1 MAQMGSVEAH
11 STERAALKQRLDD
24 VIACQT
30 GETRKEAIARSV
42 EAEVHARE
50 LPSALEAQLGE
61 LDHSMGLHAIE
72 LDSARTAAA
81 AAAAAHTDATAK
93 CKAVRQERTEVD
105 LLLLDAAEDEK
116 PLLKE
121 QLDDLDA
128 EIETLRIESLDRA
141 DAFQRAQETVNTLT
155 DSAEALAAK
164 HAELADDLDSTRERA
179 RRQLDAA
186 WEGIIADFVLGKHGV
201 SSKDY
206 APAAARETTELGE
219 ADGASGGVSP
229 RAPAAAPAVGEE
241 GVAAVKET
249 REFRDFVIRLPG
261 SLDELDISV
270 GADGTVLA
278 APGGLFDPDFK
289 FMGIDGVRFQ
299 AANASIGGQHTC
311 IIRCYKPEVLA
322 GLAAAPQAIFRDR
335 VLKMM
340 QVPLKPDAGG
350 FGIDLAA
357 FNGVAGIAAEGA
369 AASSA
374 LRVGDII
381 TSVDGVYLGTRK
393 LVEVLQRGHEEYT
406 FTVVRPAVGGPMD
419 VLDDDIP
426 EVAAE
431 YGGESEGGDEEGL
444 DFSKALQD
452 SLSQLPFMSSSSL
465 DPAAAAAA
473 APAAPADGAAP
484 PPRVP
489 SLTITRLDPTDGN
502 GVTIQWKTHHV
513 DPKPDHYRLEWR
525 ARGSSEWE
533 SSDVSERLRTT
544 LVTKGHLVPTTAY
557 KFRITARDA
566 DGVDLVAQTTA
577 RATRPDGVPVEQS
590 EEERREEHEAAAA
603 TIAATHIGSMDVFQS
618 MLLEQ
623 RASLEKEQHGHLQAA
638 RAAYQQQLGLA
649 QAEADS
655 WKSKYLE
662 SQGTRMQAVLQAQE
676 HAASSSAHSLQ
687 EVETTAKRMRAERD
701 AANAESARLGAA
713 LREKQAELAKAQS
726 LNETAAS
733 EARAGVEADASKK
746 LAFVMKKAQ
755 EEIREKL
762 KKAEEQTAMHV
773 QRAVESCRAEEAK
786 KAAHAAQIL
795 RQQLEAECNQKLQVM
810 QSQAGLGATQH
821 AQSLIAKH
829 EKELADAIA
838 EAEARV
844 RAEYQARL
852 ESGVGAAEAARV
864 SEARAHEERRVLA
877 KQVVELTAAVE
888 ARDESLRRQQAEAEA
903 AAAAAA
909 AASEAAVKHAHA
921 SAEAVGRAEQ
931 VKMREVMEVKLRESV
946 AERERELLDEHS
958 NAMQALVVRDN
969 AERHMDARVAAH
981 EAGKQW
987 GRGNEDFEDD
997 LLARTR
1003 PLAIEYQKVEQ
1014 LMHRED
1020 LMSSVGIHPDDDD
1033 ATNVESDVHTVTSRL
1048 PGGARAAAAAAA
1060 PGPAEPPREYTKFL
1074 DKAERAV
1081 AERPEV
1087 HMLRERHETERK
1099 ALHAKHLAE
1108 QAAFADMAGI
1118 DGRSAEARAVSA
1130 AHREREVDALLQRQL
1145 VEMLALGGS
1154 LGIVKAQEDVSPFGT
1169 NTHAKLSSIKKQ
1181 LQKEAVHVKHLRQLS
1196 GKHAAPADEVR
1207 GAVTQVQHLERQLE
1221 ALARPYLEMQRASEQ
1236 EASSDLRHAASVV
1249 GTVVDDL
1256 ALRASKARGG
1266 AKLSDTEADQLGD
1279 LLMLMRVHASK
1290 ARAMRKMLREIAAN
1304 GMGHD
1309 GDDEDAQAVARGGT
1323 VVGSAA
1329 GMRDDVS
1336 MAAVDLSAEIDPSL
1350 EREELLLDDSAAQ
1363 LESVLTGGASSRTMS
1378 LSQVR
1383 KMQDIVTM
1391 VHNQKQETN
1400 LRVHRIETLRA
1411 TANTARLA
1419 RLRSARAALVSAQDA
1434 AAAQLPPPGLDL
1446 PCAPVAVP
1454 AGAAAINIDWL
1465 PPASAATHYHL
1476 QVFPLFLIRRHTPF
1490 SPYAAPRF
1498 PHMSEMNSP
1507 FSVARDRRRTL
1518 GRVQGL
1524 AAARRAVLCKGR
1536 AEHRHA
1542 VPFPRARGRGRH
1554 VGTMD

>member
-42 EAEVHARE
+42 EAEMHARE

-141 DAFQRAQETVNTLT
+141 DAFQRAQEAVNTLT

-206 APAAARETTELGE
+206 APAAAREMTELGE
-219 ADGASGGVSP
+219 ADGAAGGVSP

-278 APGGLFDPDFK
+278 APGGLFDPDYK

-322 GLAAAPQAIFRDR
+322 GLAAAPQAIFHDR

-431 YGGESEGGDEEGL
+431 YGGESEGGDEEGT
-444 DFSKALQD
+444 DFSKALKD

-465 DPAAAAAA
+465 DPATAAAA
-473 APAAPADGAAP
+473 APAAPADGAAAP

-502 GVTIQWKTHHV
+502 GVTIQWKTHHI

-566 DGVDLVAQTTA
+566 EGVDLVAQTTA

-590 EEERREEHEAAAA
+590 EEERREEQEAAAA
-603 TIAATHIGSMDVFQS
+603 TIAATPIGSMDVFQS

-676 HAASSSAHSLQ
+676 LAASSSAHSLQ
-687 EVETTAKRMRAERD
+687 EVENTAKRMRAERD

-713 LREKQAELAKAQS
+713 LREKGAELAKAQS

-755 EEIREKL
+755 EEIREKI

-888 ARDESLRRQQAEAEA
+888 ARDGSLRRQQAEAEA

-931 VKMREVMEVKLRESV
+931 VKMREALEVKLRESV

-958 NAMQALVVRDN
+958 NAMQALVARDN
-969 AERHMDARVAAH
+969 AERHMDSRIAAH

-1060 PGPAEPPREYTKFL
+1060 PGAAEPPREHTKFL

-1087 HMLRERHETERK
+1087 HNLRERHETERK

-1108 QAAFADMAGI
+1108 QAALADMAGI
-1118 DGRSAEARAVSA
+1118 DGRSAEARDVGA

-1154 LGIVKAQEDVSPFGT
+1154 LGIVKAQEEVSPFGT
-1169 NTHAKLSSIKKQ
+1169 NTHAKLSTIKKQ

-1256 ALRASKARGG
+1256 ALRASKGRGG

-1329 GMRDDVS
+1329 GVRDDVS

-1391 VHNQKQETN
+1391 VHNQKQEMN

-1476 QVFPLFLIRRHTPF
+1476 QVFSSFLDSPTHPLFPICRTPF
-1490 SPYAAPRF
+1490 PPYVRNEFSLFSGARSAP
-1498 PHMSEMNSP
+1498 NSGP
-1507 FSVARDRRRTL
+1507 S
-1518 GRVQGL
+1518 
-1524 AAARRAVLCKGR
+1524 
-1536 AEHRHA
+1536 
-1542 VPFPRARGRGRH
+1542 PRARSSSSCRAVQRAG
-1554 VGTMD
+1554 